1 MKLLVRNMARNTSET
16 ELKALFESYGTVQ
29 SCSLVLDPKS
39 GGSKGFAFIEMPKTG
54 EAKAAVKNLNGKD
67 VDGQRIR
74 VKKADNA
81 GPVESKYKGKES

>member
-1 MKLLVRNMARNTSET
+1 MKLLVRNMARNTSEA
-16 ELKALFESYGTVQ
+16 ELKALFEAFGTVQ

-39 GGSKGFAFIEMPKTG
+39 GGSKGFAFLEMPKTG

-74 VKKADNA
+74 VKKAEK
-81 GPVESKYKGKES
+81 VEKAE

>member
-1 MKLLVRNMARNTSET
+1 MARKTSET
-16 ELKALFESYGTVQ
+16 ELKTLFESFGSVQ

-39 GGSKGFAFIEMPKTG
+39 GGSKGFAFVEMPKTG

-74 VKKADNA
+74 VKKADKA
-81 GPVESKYKGKES
+81 ETTKSKYKGKDT

>member
-1 MKLLVRNMARNTSET
+1 MKLLVRNMARSTSEA
-16 ELKALFESYGTVQ
+16 ELKTLFESFGTVQ

-67 VDGQRIR
+67 VDGKRIR
-74 VKKADNA
+74 VKKADK
-81 GPVESKYKGKES
+81 VEKAK

>member
-1 MKLLVRNMARNTSET
+1 MARNTSET
-16 ELKALFESYGTVQ
+16 ELKALFESFGTVQ

-54 EAKAAVKNLNGKD
+54 EAKAALKNLNGKD

-74 VKKADNA
+74 VKKADKA
-81 GPVESKYKGKES
+81 VPESKYKGKDA

>member
-1 MKLLVRNMARNTSET
+1 MKILVRNMARSTSEA
-16 ELKALFESYGTVQ
+16 ELKALFESFGTVQ

-54 EAKAAVKNLNGKD
+54 ESKAAVKNLNGKD

-74 VKKADNA
+74 VKKAEK
-81 GPVESKYKGKES
+81 VEKPEK

>member
-1 MKLLVRNMARNTSET
+1 MKLLVRNMARSTSET
-16 ELKALFESYGTVQ
+16 DLKALFESFGTVQ

-54 EAKAAVKNLNGKD
+54 ESKAAVKNLNGKD

-74 VKKADNA
+74 VKKAEK
-81 GPVESKYKGKES
+81 VEKSEK

>member
-1 MKLLVRNMARNTSET
+1 MKLLVRNMARSTSEE
-16 ELKALFESYGTVQ
+16 ELKSLFESFGTVQ

-39 GGSKGFAFIEMPKTG
+39 GGSKGFAFIEMPKPG

-74 VKKADNA
+74 VKKADK
-81 GPVESKYKGKES
+81 VEKKE

>member
-1 MKLLVRNMARNTSET
+1 MARSTSEA
-16 ELKALFESYGTVQ
+16 ELKALFESFGTVQ

-54 EAKAAVKNLNGKD
+54 ESKAAVKNLNGKD

-74 VKKADNA
+74 VKKAEK
-81 GPVESKYKGKES
+81 VEKPEK

>member
-1 MKLLVRNMARNTSET
+1 MARSTSEE
-16 ELKALFESYGTVQ
+16 ELKSLFESFGTVQ

-39 GGSKGFAFIEMPKTG
+39 GGSKGFAFIEMPKPG

-74 VKKADNA
+74 VKKADK
-81 GPVESKYKGKES
+81 VEKKE

>member
-16 ELKALFESYGTVQ
+16 ELKALFESYGIVQ

-74 VKKADNA
+74 VKKAEM
-81 GPVESKYKGKES
+81 VEKSEK